1 MKKNSVLLLGAEMIH
16 LGPEKTSQTQ
26 TRPGGS
32 FPKMLVFGWHKV
44 KGKFWSILGL
54 ILFLFWIML
63 FGYKLM
69 SLSFSVSFFFLVF
82 RRIWVCLGMS
92 KMQKRFI
99 YGQKK
104 HVVEFNWTLWNI
116 SWIHS
121 TSNYRQR
128 LKLFRLIKIYKE
140 TKQLFICRIIT
151 RMIVKVDLHCYH
163 HALWR
168 QILRHRSYHLHKSVL
183 ITVTAC
189 FTNAHTQF
197 H

>member
-1 MKKNSVLLLGAEMIH
+1 MIH

-82 RRIWVCLGMS
+82 RRTWVCLGMS
-92 KMQKRFI
+92 KKQ
-99 YGQKK
+99 K
-104 HVVEFNWTLWNI
+104 HVWPKKARCGI
-116 SWIHS
+116 
-121 TSNYRQR
+121 
-128 LKLFRLIKIYKE
+128 
-140 TKQLFICRIIT
+140 
-151 RMIVKVDLHCYH
+151 
-163 HALWR
+163 
-168 QILRHRSYHLHKSVL
+168 
-183 ITVTAC
+183 
-189 FTNAHTQF
+189 
-197 H
+197 